1 VAVEQSALARMRRLE
16 LSPTAFRRLAL
27 AAALSLYAIVI
38 TGAAVR
44 LTGSGLGCDS
54 WPGCESRSFFP
65 QNDVHG
71 AIEFGNRAVAIVPVT
86 LSLLTWLGA
95 TRTVGLPRW
104 AVRTAAAVALGTVGQ
119 APLGLLTIKSDL
131 HPLLV
136 MSHFLLAL
144 AVLGGAIIVALE
156 AWRLERGPGR
166 LDLPLPVKRLALVL
180 AAATAA
186 LVTSGAFATAA
197 GPHPGD
203 RADIRRLGDVDTMI
217 AVHVRVTAAFG
228 LALLLVLG
236 YIARRR
242 DDHPRVFRVSL
253 VLLALVIAQMSI
265 GELQYRLEL
274 PWGLVLVHVA
284 LAAAVWGAVVAFV
297 AALWRPPAWL
307 EGWRT

>member
-1 VAVEQSALARMRRLE
+1 MTVGQSALARVRRLE
-16 LSPTAFRRLAL
+16 LSPRAFRRIAV
-27 AAALSLYAIVI
+27 ASAISLYAIVI

-65 QNDVHG
+65 QNDLHG
-71 AIEFGNRAVAIVPVT
+71 AIEFGNRAVAIVPLS
-86 LSLLTWLGA
+86 LSLLTWLA
-95 TRTVGLPRW
+95 ASRTGGLPRW
-104 AVRTAAAVALGTVGQ
+104 ATRAAAAVALGTLAQ

-144 AVLGGAIIVALE
+144 AVLGGAVIVALE
-156 AWRLERGPGR
+156 GWRRERGGGT
-166 LDLPLPVKRLALVL
+166 LALPRALKRLALVL
-180 AAATAA
+180 VAATAA

-228 LALLLVLG
+228 FVLLLVVA
-236 YIARRR
+236 YVAIRR
-242 DDHPRVFRVSL
+242 DEHPRLFRAAVGVLGL
-253 VLLALVIAQMSI
+253 VVLQMSV

-274 PWGLVLVHVA
+274 PWELVLLHVA
-284 LAAAVWGAVVAFV
+284 LAAAVWAAVVAFV
-297 AALWRPPAWL
+297 AGIWRPPAWL
-307 EGWRT
+307 AG

>member
-1 VAVEQSALARMRRLE
+1 MTLEQPALQRVRRLE
-16 LSPTAFRRLAL
+16 LSPAWFRRLSL
-27 AAALSLYAIVI
+27 ASAISLYAIVI
-38 TGAAVR
+38 SGAAVR

-65 QNDVHG
+65 QNDFHG
-71 AIEFGNRAVAIVPVT
+71 AVEFGNRAVAIVPLS
-86 LSLLTWLGA
+86 LSLLTWFAAGRTPGLG
-95 TRTVGLPRW
+95 LW
-104 AVRTAAAVALGTVGQ
+104 ARRTAAGVALGTLAQ

-144 AVLGGAIIVALE
+144 VVLGGAVVVALE
-156 AWRLERGPGR
+156 AWRLDRGAGR
-166 LDLPLPVKRLALVL
+166 LELPTWLKRLALVL
-180 AAATAA
+180 VAATAA

-228 LALLLVLG
+228 LALLLLVAV
-236 YIARRR
+236 IARRR
-242 DDHPRVFRVSL
+242 DEHPRLFRVTL
-253 VLLALVIAQMSI
+253 GLLALVIVQMSV

-284 LAAAVWGAVVAFV
+284 LAGAVWTSVVAY
-297 AALWRPPAWL
+297 AAAIWRPPAWL
-307 EGWRT
+307 TP

>member
-1 VAVEQSALARMRRLE
+1 MAVQQSALSRARRLAV
-16 LSPTAFRRLAL
+16 SPAVFRRLAL
-27 AAALSLYAIVI
+27 ASAVSLYAIVI

-71 AIEFGNRAVAIVPVT
+71 LIEFGNRAVAIFPVT
-86 LSLLTWLGA
+86 LSLLTWAAA
-95 TRTVGLPRW
+95 TRTAGLPRW
-104 AVRTAAAVALGTVGQ
+104 ATAAAAAVALGTLAQ
-119 APLGLLTIKSDL
+119 APLGLLTIRSDL
-131 HPLLV
+131 HPVLV

-144 AVLGGAIIVALE
+144 AVLGGAVVVALE
-156 AWRLERGPGR
+156 GWRRERGAGVLELSHALR
-166 LDLPLPVKRLALVL
+166 RLALVL
-180 AAATAA
+180 VAATAA

-228 LALLLVLG
+228 LALALVVV
-236 YIARRR
+236 YVAARRAE
-242 DDHPRVFRVSL
+242 HPRLFAVAL
-253 VLLALVIAQMSI
+253 GLLALVVLQMSV

-284 LAAAVWGAVVAFV
+284 LAAAVWAYVVAF
-297 AALWRPPAWL
+297 AAVIWRPPGWL
-307 EGWRT
+307 TARR

>member
-1 VAVEQSALARMRRLE
+1 MAVEQSALARVRGLE
-16 LSPTAFRRLAL
+16 LSPTAFRRLAV
-27 AAALSLYAIVI
+27 AAAVSLYAIVI

-71 AIEFGNRAVAIVPVT
+71 AIEFGNRVVAIVPVT
-86 LSLLTWLGA
+86 LSVLVWLGA
-95 TRTVGLPRW
+95 TRTSRLPRW
-104 AVRTAAAVALGTVGQ
+104 TVRTAAAVAIGTIGQ

-144 AVLGGAIIVALE
+144 AVLGGAVVVALE
-156 AWRLERGPGR
+156 AWRLERGAGR
-166 LDLPLPVKRLALVL
+166 LDLPRPLKRLALVL
-180 AAATAA
+180 AAASAA

-217 AVHVRVTAAFG
+217 AVHVRVTAAFA

-236 YIARRR
+236 YVASRR
-242 DDHPRVFRVSL
+242 DEHPRLFRVS
-253 VLLALVIAQMSI
+253 VALLALVIAQMGV

-284 LAAAVWGAVVAFV
+284 LAAAVWAAIVAYVAV
-297 AALWRPPAWL
+297 LWRPPAWL
-307 EGWRT
+307 TPRT